1 VAFSLWAWNLRSAVG
16 KGVADVKI
24 SSSESSHDLAG
35 QCSAMGAI
43 QRLLLVLWLL
53 IELAAL
59 ESGAV
64 FSKAHMCNYL
74 GIPGI
79 DIFV

>member
-1 VAFSLWAWNLRSAVG
+1 VAFSVWAWNLPSAVG
-16 KGVADVKI
+16 TGVADLKI

-35 QCSAMGAI
+35 QCSAMGTI
-43 QRLLLVLWLL
+43 QCLLLVLWLL
-53 IELAAL
+53 IELTAL
-59 ESGAV
+59 ESGEI
-64 FSKAHMCNYL
+64 FSQAHMCNYL

>member
-1 VAFSLWAWNLRSAVG
+1 
-16 KGVADVKI
+16 
-24 SSSESSHDLAG
+24 
-35 QCSAMGAI
+35 MGAI

-59 ESGAV
+59 ESGGV